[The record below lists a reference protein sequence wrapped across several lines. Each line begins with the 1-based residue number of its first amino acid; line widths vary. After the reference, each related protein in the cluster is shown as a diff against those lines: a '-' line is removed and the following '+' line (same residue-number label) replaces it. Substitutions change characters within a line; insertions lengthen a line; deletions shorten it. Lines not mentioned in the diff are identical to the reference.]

1 MTVSIQVVT
10 SNDMDIIR
18 ALFTDYAQ
26 NLGFDLGFQNFA
38 AELAT
43 LPGGYAPP
51 GGCLLLARVEG
62 KPAGCVALR
71 PLAPGICEMKRLY
84 VRPELRSRGIGRML
98 VERVIAEARMI
109 GYGKMRLDTVPGME
123 EAIGLYRRF
132 GFRKIAPYRFN
143 PLVGAL
149 YFELDLKGEQ
159 DIQR

>member
-1 MTVSIQVVT
+1 MTVSIQIAT
-10 SNDMDIIR
+10 RNQLDIIR
-18 ALFTDYAQ
+18 ALFTEYWHS
-26 NLGFDLGFQNFA
+26 LGFELDFQNFA
-38 AELAT
+38 GELVN
-43 LPGGYAPP
+43 LPGDYAPP
-51 GGCLLLARVEG
+51 SGRLLLAWEDG